1 MDNELL
7 VAVILPVLAA
17 LSIIVLIAVVS
28 ALPMLDE
35 PVRISIVKWSV
46 YKRTLLRG
54 LLFKIFFKPGD
65 IIYFEHSIVL
75 QILNSFQ
82 DDVIYNVIES
92 SGQLISDFIL
102 NVINRPLKWNRQD
115 NEAAVSTGEYYIK
128 DKINEFKN
136 KAWNILC
143 ARQEALC
150 KKK

>member
-7 VAVILPVLAA
+7 VAVILPVLTAS
-17 LSIIVLIAVVS
+17 SIIVLIAIVS

-46 YKRTLLRG
+46 YKRTLLRE

-65 IIYFEHSIVL
+65 IIYFEHSVVF
-75 QILNSFQ
+75 QILDGLQ
-82 DDVIYNVIES
+82 DNVIHNIIES
-92 SGQLISDFIL
+92 GGHHISEFIFSI
-102 NVINRPLKWNRQD
+102 INRPLELGKQD
-115 NEAAVSTGEYYIK
+115 NKYTVATGGGYVK
-128 DKINEFKN
+128 DGFKVFRN